1 MGGGRYRNKDTCNDD
16 ERDVVIRPA
25 SVPWLVNN
33 MMVIVNCCVGG
44 HCYFSPSRDDGHV
57 FDRANHYFLFCQL
70 QAMLCCLWWFLPVG
84 WTRSS
89 LKGWLMHFLCLTDF
103 FMESLILAQ
112 DERWRRA

>member
-1 MGGGRYRNKDTCNDD
+1 MVPILIMGGDRYRNKDTCNDD

-57 FDRANHYFLFCQL
+57 LIEQIINFLFCQL
-70 QAMLCCLWWFLPVG
+70 VG
-84 WTRSS
+84 
-89 LKGWLMHFLCLTDF
+89 LVP
-103 FMESLILAQ
+103 A
-112 DERWRRA
+112 

>member
-1 MGGGRYRNKDTCNDD
+1 MYFWFPSLLWVGIGIGIKIHAMYD

-57 FDRANHYFLFCQL
+57 
-70 QAMLCCLWWFLPVG
+70 
-84 WTRSS
+84 
-89 LKGWLMHFLCLTDF
+89 
-103 FMESLILAQ
+103 
-112 DERWRRA
+112 

>member
-1 MGGGRYRNKDTCNDD
+1 MGGDRYRNKDTCNDD

-57 FDRANHYFLFCQL
+57 
-70 QAMLCCLWWFLPVG
+70 
-84 WTRSS
+84 
-89 LKGWLMHFLCLTDF
+89 
-103 FMESLILAQ
+103 
-112 DERWRRA
+112 